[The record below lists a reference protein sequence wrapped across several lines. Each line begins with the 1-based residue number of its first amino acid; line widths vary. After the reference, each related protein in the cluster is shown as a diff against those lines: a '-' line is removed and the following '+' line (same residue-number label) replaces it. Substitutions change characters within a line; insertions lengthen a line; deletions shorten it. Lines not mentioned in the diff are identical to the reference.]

1 MHGADQTNA
10 TNEYRTTY
18 DHLMRAAFAVFVL
31 GRRFGDFPV
40 LVKSG
45 LFVDVVI
52 ITVFKIVPYPGRSR
66 QYSIPVLP
74 DVNQFVCELCQAI
87 YSRRVVDSRPEMD
100 VIPNSDR
107 RVTAACQ
114 LEPPGHITI
123 MDIGVIEISLWY
135 IRAEFCLLAIR

>member
-1 MHGADQTNA
+1 VHGADQTNA

-52 ITVFKIVPYPGRSR
+52 ITVFR
-66 QYSIPVLP
+66 
-74 DVNQFVCELCQAI
+74 
-87 YSRRVVDSRPEMD
+87 
-100 VIPNSDR
+100 
-107 RVTAACQ
+107 
-114 LEPPGHITI
+114 
-123 MDIGVIEISLWY
+123 
-135 IRAEFCLLAIR
+135 

>member
-1 MHGADQTNA
+1 MHGADKTNA

-52 ITVFKIVPYPGRSR
+52 ITVFKIVP
-66 QYSIPVLP
+66 
-74 DVNQFVCELCQAI
+74 
-87 YSRRVVDSRPEMD
+87 
-100 VIPNSDR
+100 
-107 RVTAACQ
+107 
-114 LEPPGHITI
+114 
-123 MDIGVIEISLWY
+123 
-135 IRAEFCLLAIR
+135 